1 MFRLEKYVFPILGD
15 KHINR
20 IEPRDVLALVR
31 PIDQQGHNE
40 TARRLLQIIAQV
52 YRYALIVGRAERNPA
67 NDLSGALRPR
77 RVTHRAAV
85 TEPKKV
91 GQLLRNI
98 DNYDG
103 YFPIICSLRLAPLV
117 FVRPTELRAAVWSEF
132 NLEEREWRIPAARTK
147 MKQMHIVPL
156 STQAMQI
163 LEELHPYSADEFRNL
178 FLCEFVDD
186 TQSVFRLADLET
198 CYADTDAWPDFNP
211 TADRPL
217 GNLPVWGGYD
227 PSRSRDD
234 ASFVI
239 VAPPL
244 KEGGEHRVVARYK
257 WLDKSYIWQAER
269 IRELVGRYN
278 FRHIGVDVTGPG
290 IGVFEQIRA
299 FFPLATPI
307 NYSVQLKTQLVLKAK
322 ELIEAHRLK
331 WDAGQNDIAHA
342 FLTIRQGVTDS
353 GQISYSA
360 SRTSATGHADVAWA
374 IMHALAAEPIG
385 KPKGGCVVF
394 IQ

>member
-1 MFRLEKYVFPILGD
+1 MSDAPSATR
-15 KHINR
+15 
-20 IEPRDVLALVR
+20 
-31 PIDQQGHNE
+31 Q
-40 TARRLLQIIAQV
+40 
-52 YRYALIVGRAERNPA
+52 

-257 WLDKSYIWQAER
+257 WLDKSTSGKPSASGNWSGATTFGTSGSTSP
-269 IRELVGRYN
+269 GRASACSSRSAPS
-278 FRHIGVDVTGPG
+278 FRWRRRST
-290 IGVFEQIRA
+290 
-299 FFPLATPI
+299 TPC
-307 NYSVQLKTQLVLKAK
+307 SSKTQLVLKAK

-360 SRTSATGHADVAWA
+360 SRTSATGHADVA
-374 IMHALAAEPIG
+374 
-385 KPKGGCVVF
+385 
-394 IQ
+394 

>member
-290 IGVFEQIRA
+290 ISVFEQIRA

>member
-257 WLDKSYIWQAER
+257 WLDKS
-269 IRELVGRYN
+269 
-278 FRHIGVDVTGPG
+278 T
-290 IGVFEQIRA
+290 
-299 FFPLATPI
+299 
-307 NYSVQLKTQLVLKAK
+307 
-322 ELIEAHRLK
+322 
-331 WDAGQNDIAHA
+331 
-342 FLTIRQGVTDS
+342 S
-353 GQISYSA
+353 GKPSA
-360 SRTSATGHADVAWA
+360 SGNWSGATTFGTSGSTSPGRASACSSRSAPSFRWRRRSTT
-374 IMHALAAEPIG
+374 PCSSR
-385 KPKGGCVVF
+385 PNSC
-394 IQ
+394 

>member
-244 KEGGEHRVVARYK
+244 KGGGEHRVIARYK

-307 NYSVQLKTQLVLKAK
+307 TYSVQLKTQLVLKAK

>member
-20 IEPRDVLALVR
+20 IEPRVLALVR

-132 NLEEREWRIPAARTK
+132 NLEGNEWRIPATRMK

-156 STQAMQI
+156 SKQAVEI
-163 LEELHPYSADEFRNL
+163 LKELHL
-178 FLCEFVDD
+178 FSGSGKLLFPSIR
-186 TQSVFRLADLET
+186 TET
-198 CYADTDAWPDFNP
+198 
-211 TADRPL
+211 RPL
-217 GNLPVWGGYD
+217 SDATVLNALRRMGY
-227 PSRSRDD
+227 PCVR
-234 ASFVI
+234 
-239 VAPPL
+239 
-244 KEGGEHRVVARYK
+244 
-257 WLDKSYIWQAER
+257 AESLR
-269 IRELVGRYN
+269 
-278 FRHIGVDVTGPG
+278 
-290 IGVFEQIRA
+290 RA
-299 FFPLATPI
+299 E
-307 NYSVQLKTQLVLKAK
+307 V
-322 ELIEAHRLK
+322 
-331 WDAGQNDIAHA
+331 
-342 FLTIRQGVTDS
+342 
-353 GQISYSA
+353 
-360 SRTSATGHADVAWA
+360 
-374 IMHALAAEPIG
+374 
-385 KPKGGCVVF
+385 
-394 IQ
+394 

>member
-244 KEGGEHRVVARYK
+244 KEGGEHRVIARYK

>member
-85 TEPKKV
+85 TEQKKV

>member
-217 GNLPVWGGYD
+217 GNLPMWGGYD

>member
-198 CYADTDAWPDFNP
+198 CYADTDAWPDP

-299 FFPLATPI
+299 FFPLSTPI
-307 NYSVQLKTQLVLKAK
+307 IYSVQLKTQLVLKAK

>member
-360 SRTSATGHADVAWA
+360 SRTSATGHADVA
-374 IMHALAAEPIG
+374 
-385 KPKGGCVVF
+385 
-394 IQ
+394 

>member
-1 MFRLEKYVFPILGD
+1 MTLTDTKIRTFKIPDKPTKLADGGGLFLYVTPAGKKYWRMNYYIDRKAKALSFGEYPGITLQRAREKRMEARRLLDEGIDPGALKKAAKEAERAEITETFRNVAKEWHETRTGDFTEKHRGTVMFRLEKYVFPILGD

-20 IEPRDVLALVR
+20 IEPQDVLALVR

-52 YRYALIVGRAERNPA
+52 YRYALIIGRAERNPA

-98 DNYDG
+98 DNYEG

-163 LEELHPYSADEFRNL
+163 LEELHPYSGTSKYLFPSIRSDVKPISNVTMLDALRRMGYAQDEMCTHGFRSIASTLLNELGYNRDWIERQLAHGERNDVRAAYNYAEYLPQRRKMMQEWADYL
-178 FLCEFVDD
+178 D
-186 TQSVFRLADLET
+186 TLK
-198 CYADTDAWPDFNP
+198 N
-211 TADRPL
+211 
-217 GNLPVWGGYD
+217 
-227 PSRSRDD
+227 
-234 ASFVI
+234 AS
-239 VAPPL
+239 
-244 KEGGEHRVVARYK
+244 
-257 WLDKSYIWQAER
+257 
-269 IRELVGRYN
+269 
-278 FRHIGVDVTGPG
+278 
-290 IGVFEQIRA
+290 
-299 FFPLATPI
+299 
-307 NYSVQLKTQLVLKAK
+307 
-322 ELIEAHRLK
+322 
-331 WDAGQNDIAHA
+331 
-342 FLTIRQGVTDS
+342 
-353 GQISYSA
+353 
-360 SRTSATGHADVAWA
+360 
-374 IMHALAAEPIG
+374 
-385 KPKGGCVVF
+385 
-394 IQ
+394 

>member
-198 CYADTDAWPDFNP
+198 CYADTDTWPDFNP

-244 KEGGEHRVVARYK
+244 KEGGEHRVIARYK